1 MIGRVL
7 SVLISLLIFSCQSTP
22 DQQVSMYDVSRD
34 MKRMDEDE
42 RQEEVRQSAPQMKSR
57 KYTPAEQFIL
67 AGLMTTALPA
77 QIADINLS
85 KRKVNFTEFLS
96 EKDEEDAQ
104 FQIESKI
111 KRPKEEKLDICV
123 LNMNCSETLK
133 KKEKKDFFIIEL
145 PGLFDD

>member
-1 MIGRVL
+1 MKVL
-7 SVLISLLIFSCQSTP
+7 ISVLILFLLSCASTP

-34 MKRMDEDE
+34 MKQMDEEE

-57 KYTPAEQFIL
+57 KYTPAEQLIL

-77 QIADINLS
+77 QILDIKLS
-85 KRKVNFTEFLS
+85 KKKGNFAEFLPEKEEKEEAQLQLEATIKS
-96 EKDEEDAQ
+96 EEED
-104 FQIESKI
+104 
-111 KRPKEEKLDICV
+111 KLDICV

-145 PGLFDD
+145 PSLFGD